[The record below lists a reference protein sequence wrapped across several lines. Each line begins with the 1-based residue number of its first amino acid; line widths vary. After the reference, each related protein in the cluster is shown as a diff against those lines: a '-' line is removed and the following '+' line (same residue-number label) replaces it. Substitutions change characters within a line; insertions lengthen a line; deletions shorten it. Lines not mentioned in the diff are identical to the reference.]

1 MPIFSKL
8 SLDKL
13 ATVDRRLYD
22 ICTEVIKV
30 YDFTV
35 ICGHRNEQDQNKAV
49 ESGKSK
55 TQWPTSRHNSSPSQ
69 AVDLA
74 PYPIEWSDLERF
86 KELNSH
92 MQTAAA
98 KLGIEIE
105 WGGDF
110 KTLADYDH
118 WQLKA

>member
-1 MPIFSKL
+1 MPTFSQQ

-30 YDFTV
+30 FDFTA
-35 ICGHRNEQDQNKAV
+35 ICGHRNKEDQDKAV
-49 ESGKSK
+49 AAGRSK
-55 TQWPTSRHNSSPSQ
+55 TPWPTSRHNSSPSQ

-74 PYPIEWSDLERF
+74 PYPIDWNDLEKFR
-86 KELNSH
+86 ELNSH
-92 MQTAAA
+92 MQDAAE
-98 KLGIEIE
+98 KLGIAIE

-110 KTLADYDH
+110 KSLKDFDH
-118 WQLKA
+118 WQLKI